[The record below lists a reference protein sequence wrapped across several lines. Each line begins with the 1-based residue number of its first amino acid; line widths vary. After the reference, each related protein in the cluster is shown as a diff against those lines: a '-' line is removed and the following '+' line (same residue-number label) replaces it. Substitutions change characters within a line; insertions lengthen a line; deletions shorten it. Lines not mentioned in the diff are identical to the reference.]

1 MEDLRSATEE
11 GQARMQE
18 AVHAASEEA
27 SRREREAADRRVI
40 AAEKDVL
47 LQSQMC
53 VLPFGPACSYTSS
66 HMTFP

>member
-1 MEDLRSATEE
+1 MADLRLATEE

-18 AVHAASEEA
+18 AVQNASEEA
-27 SRREREAADRRVI
+27 SRLEREAADRRVI

-53 VLPFGPACSYTSS
+53 GPLSVS
-66 HMTFP
+66 